1 MKWRAFVVTGC
12 VVGRALSRA
21 VSAQITTGT
30 VAGTIKD
37 EQGLAVP
44 GVTVTLIS
52 EARGTKMAPVF
63 TGTTGDF
70 VVPNLTPDTYT
81 IDVALEG
88 FHPVRCAGI
97 VVGGAARVNIGA
109 LTLTVGSASETVT
122 VTAESP
128 LIQTQ
133 SGERSFSISAQ
144 AVRAIAVNGRNY
156 NTLINLAPGVVAGTV
171 NGLR

>member
-30 VAGTIKD
+30 VAGTIED

-52 EARGTKMAPVF
+52 EARGTRMAPVF

-70 VVPNLTPDTYT
+70 VVTNLAPDTYAVE
-81 IDVALEG
+81 VALEG
-88 FHPVRCAGI
+88 FQTLRRGGL
-97 VVGGAARVNIGA
+97 VVGGADRVNIGA
-109 LTLTVGSASETVT
+109 LTLTVGSAAETVT
-122 VTAESP
+122 VMAESP
-128 LIQTQ
+128 
-133 SGERSFSISAQ
+133 
-144 AVRAIAVNGRNY
+144 
-156 NTLINLAPGVVAGTV
+156 
-171 NGLR
+171 